1 MLYGRLSHIH
11 GDVEFYEI
19 DVDDNEEIAEARR
32 VACMPTFQFFKRG
45 KNSTSE
51 RHFWGNIL
59 TNQKRENS
67 AFSHL
72 IG

>member
-1 MLYGRLSHIH
+1 MKYGRLSHIH

-45 KNSTSE
+45 KNSSE